1 MNITNKKEL
10 TQKAISEA
18 LTNLCFLAI
27 CQETDA
33 RNAKMVMLEDQNVI
47 NHYWTA
53 INLYSEWLDTFFT
66 DNDFATRKEISVDT
80 LNMIIDEVENSGIY
94 L

>member
-27 CQETDA
+27 CQETAERDV
-33 RNAKMVMLEDQNVI
+33 KMVMLEAQI
-47 NHYWTA
+47 KRMEQS
-53 INLYSEWLDTFFT
+53 LL
-66 DNDFATRKEISVDT
+66 
-80 LNMIIDEVENSGIY
+80 MIK
-94 L
+94 

>member
-1 MNITNKKEL
+1 M
-10 TQKAISEA
+10 TQE
-18 LTNLCFLAI
+18 
-27 CQETDA
+27 
-33 RNAKMVMLEDQNVI
+33 QNVI

-66 DNDFATRKEISVDT
+66 DNDFATRKGISVDT

>member
-1 MNITNKKEL
+1 MTNYM
-10 TQKAISEA
+10 A
-18 LTNLCFLAI
+18 
-27 CQETDA
+27 QE
-33 RNAKMVMLEDQNVI
+33 QNVI
-47 NHYWTA
+47 NHYWTV

-80 LNMIIDEVENSGIY
+80 LNMIIDEVENSDIY